1 LTPIAWIETHPR
13 QFQAWLVEKRWFGD
27 KSRTIESLTVTDFVT
42 VAIDG
47 LAVSHLQVSIQF
59 DDGGNATYLVPLI
72 ANQEGSPQDAFE
84 SSAYLDWL
92 GAGFDEERVVA
103 LRGDENGRL
112 EWRPGART
120 GSDSWLGLPAK
131 VLTGEQSNTSILYG
145 DRSIVKV
152 FRKVQAG
159 INPDSEIISFL
170 SGQVAFPY
178 VPRFEGAVVVVERG
192 EGMPAIELATAQ
204 AFVPNEG
211 DCWRWLP
218 GALAASSDDDR
229 TKLLDSIGLL
239 GQRTGELHVALE
251 QGTGDA
257 FGPESFTEQDV
268 ADLEAR
274 ISREVQLTASMLFRQ
289 GALSHGESEDLAAGL
304 LAGVMQADS
313 LLGSSRTRVHGDYH
327 LGQVLRAGDDFV
339 IIDFEGEPSRTM
351 EERREKHS
359 PLKDVAGMLR
369 SIDYA
374 VASASVDADPERL
387 PALRGWGVE
396 SADRFKA
403 EYLAA
408 IRAGGGRFLPADDAS
423 FARSLDL
430 FIIDKALYEVRYELD
445 NRPDWLHIP
454 LGSLQDI
461 ARAS

>member
-1 LTPIAWIETHPR
+1 LTPIAWIEAHPE

-27 KSRTIESLTVTDFVT
+27 KSRTIASLTVTDFVT

-47 LAVSHLQVSIQF
+47 LEVSHLQVSIQF
-59 DDGGNATYLVPLI
+59 DDGGTATYLVPLTE
-72 ANQEGSPQDAFE
+72 NGKGSPQDAFE

-103 LRGDENGRL
+103 LSGDENGRL

-120 GSDSWLGLPAK
+120 GGDSWLGLPAK

-145 DRSIVKV
+145 ERSIVKV

-170 SGQVAFPY
+170 SDQVAFPN
-178 VPRFEGAVVVVERG
+178 VPRFEGAVTVERS

-218 GALAASSDDDR
+218 GALAGSSDDDM
-229 TKLLDSIGLL
+229 KSLLDSIGLL

-257 FGPESFTEQDV
+257 FGPESFTDQDV

-274 ISREVQLTASMLFRQ
+274 LSREVQLTASMLFRQ

-304 LAGVMQADS
+304 LAGVMHADS

-327 LGQVLRAGDDFV
+327 LGQVLRTGNDFM
-339 IIDFEGEPSRTM
+339 IIDFEGEPSRTI

-369 SIDYA
+369 SVDYA
-374 VASASVDADPERL
+374 VASAGADAEPERL
-387 PALRGWGVE
+387 PALRSWGTE
-396 SADRFKA
+396 AADRFKA

-408 IRAGGGRFLPADDAS
+408 VRAGRGSFLPADDAS